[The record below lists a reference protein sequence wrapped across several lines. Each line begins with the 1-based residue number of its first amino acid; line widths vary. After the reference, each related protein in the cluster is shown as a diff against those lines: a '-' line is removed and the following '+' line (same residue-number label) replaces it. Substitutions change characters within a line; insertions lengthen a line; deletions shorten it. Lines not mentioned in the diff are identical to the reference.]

1 MTLIWEYGISNYMA
15 ENFANSSLITV
26 SIMEN
31 LVSEVNDCLSKLNAK
46 SSEQYESMRAVG
58 KVVNNL
64 QREELFNLRKV
75 FE

>member
-1 MTLIWEYGISNYMA
+1 MA
-15 ENFANSSLITV
+15 ENNANSSLITI
-26 SIMEN
+26 SIIEN
-31 LVSEVNDCLSKLNAK
+31 LISEVNDCLSKLNAK